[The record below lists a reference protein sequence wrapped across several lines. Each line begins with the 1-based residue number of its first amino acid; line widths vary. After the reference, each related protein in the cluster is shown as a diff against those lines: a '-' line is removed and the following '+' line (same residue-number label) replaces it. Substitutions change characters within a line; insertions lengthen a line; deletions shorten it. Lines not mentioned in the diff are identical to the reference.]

1 MYFLELV
8 NTLVNTKGKKSELEE
23 ETNLGFVFE
32 KKVGGAGGT
41 RTPYLFNAI
50 EALSRM
56 SYSPILNL
64 I

>member
-1 MYFLELV
+1 V
-8 NTLVNTKGKKSELEE
+8 NTRDEKVRQKKDRNEE
-23 ETNLGFVFE
+23 FLS
-32 KKVGGAGGT
+32 KKKFGGAGGT